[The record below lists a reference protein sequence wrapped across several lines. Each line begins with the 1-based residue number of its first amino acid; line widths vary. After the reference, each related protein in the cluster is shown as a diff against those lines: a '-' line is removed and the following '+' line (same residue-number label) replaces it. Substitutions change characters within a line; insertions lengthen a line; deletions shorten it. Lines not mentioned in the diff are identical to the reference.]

1 MDTSNKLY
9 WKTATEPADNIEVRL
24 ILDNYANNDNLYI
37 GLETPADGNREQWE
51 SSVIPLIRH

>member
-37 GLETPADGNREQWE
+37 GLKKPANRNQEQ
-51 SSVIPLIRH
+51 